1 MNYEKFYTNY
11 IKNTKIENGNING
24 LCPFHNDHNA
34 SFGADLKTGKYNC
47 FACGAKGNAVTF
59 LAEMENISTKE
70 AWKKLNDIEPIVY
83 TVTEYAREKHLPI
96 EFLTSLGLSNGNKN
110 VVIPYFDMN
119 KNIIATRF
127 RNHPSNPQ
135 RFSWKKGSKTILYG
149 LWKMKEYTDDY
160 IVLVEGE
167 SDAQTLWY
175 YGVQALGVP
184 GASNFKEEYVELLD
198 RYETIYIQ
206 HEEDIGAETFVGT
219 ILRYVDNNKCKIISC
234 KRFGCKDVSQVHI
247 KNKFD
252 LNEYLKSEKEM
263 KFNKMMFYDD
273 NKFLHDAFG
282 DYLIKKYNIV
292 KIEKRLYMY
301 SEGSYISCED
311 ALGSFIVNLIPNLS
325 MNKKR
330 EVKDYIKDK
339 CNEVEEAK
347 EQLICVSNGILD
359 MKSLELKAHTPEI
372 VIRNKIN
379 LNYYEQTEN
388 TEIDTI
394 MNNLAVEDKEVVTL
408 LYEMIGY
415 CLYRGMPFQKVFILV
430 GNGANGKSTLLN
442 MITKLLSENNVSHVD
457 LKEIAGNRFGKAEL
471 YGKLA
476 NIADDCSSNYL
487 EDTSVM
493 KRITGES
500 YTSIEFKGQNSFSA
514 KINTKMILSYN
525 TIPRMNDT
533 TDGLT
538 RRLVII
544 PLNAVFKKGNP
555 NYDPYISE
563 KLKKQENLE
572 YILYKSVQAIN
583 KVLLEKEFTVPKQIQ
598 DATDE
603 YVRENNPVAAFLF
616 EVYDDED
623 ISEIPCNELY
633 TSFEVWKK
641 ENGFRGEMSVTRFG
655 KEMRKLGYERKQI
668 RTAKGR
674 ERFYIKENFEQ
685 MSLDVTD

>member
-1 MNYEKFYTNY
+1 MNYENFYTKY
-11 IKNTKIENGNING
+11 IKQAKIENGNING
-24 LCPFHNDHNA
+24 LCPFHDDHNA
-34 SFGADLKTGKYNC
+34 SFGADVKTGKYNC

-59 LAEMENISTKE
+59 LAETENISTKE
-70 AWKKLNDIEPIVY
+70 AWKKLNDIEPVVY
-83 TVTEYAREKHLPI
+83 TVTEYAREKRLPI

-110 VVIPYFDMN
+110 VVIPYFDTN
-119 KNIIATRF
+119 KNIMATRF

-135 RFSWKKGSKTILYG
+135 RFAWKKGSKTILYG
-149 LWKMKEYTDDY
+149 LWKMKEYTGDY

-184 GASNFKEEYVELLD
+184 GASNFKEEYAELLD
-198 RYETIYIQ
+198 RFETIYIQ

-219 ILRYVDNNKCKIISC
+219 ILRYVDNSKCKIISC
-234 KRFGCKDVSQVHI
+234 KRFGCKDVSQLHM
-247 KNKFD
+247 KDKFD

-273 NKFLHDAFG
+273 NKFMHDAFG

-292 KIEKRLYMY
+292 KIEKKLYMY
-301 SEGSYISCED
+301 SEGTYISCEE

-330 EVKDYIKDK
+330 ETKDYIKDK
-339 CNEVEEAK
+339 CNDVEEAK
-347 EQLICVSNGILD
+347 EQFICVNNGILD
-359 MKSLELKAHTPEI
+359 MKTLELKAHTPEI

-379 LNYYEQTEN
+379 INYYEQTEN
-388 TEIDTI
+388 KEIDTI
-394 MNNLAVEDKEVVTL
+394 MNNLAVGDNEVVTL

-442 MITKLLSENNVSHVD
+442 MITHLLSEGNVSHVD

-583 KVLLEKEFTVPKQIQ
+583 KVLLNKEFTVPEQVKNE
-598 DATDE
+598 TDN

-616 EVYDDED
+616 DMYEEN
-623 ISEIPCNELY
+623 EIEKVPTTDLFKAFECWATENNYRSRY
-633 TSFEVWKK
+633 TS
-641 ENGFRGEMSVTRFG
+641 GTFG
-655 KEMRKLGYERKQI
+655 KEMKKLGYKTIQLRVNGK
-668 RTAKGR
+668 R

-685 MSLDVTD
+685 MSLDVTS